1 MKIINFF
8 KDQVKR
14 DIFLCTIAGIS
25 LILSL
30 TGILNDYL
38 PFDIAWVAIILNGL
52 PLIIFTLNRVI
63 RYRDI
68 TAGVLVSIALIA
80 AIIVGEYFAAGEV
93 VWIMAIGTLLE
104 DATVRKAQKGIE
116 KLIKLTPKTARIK
129 ENGVETIISTSDVK
143 VGDTLVVLA
152 GETIAVDGIIT
163 LGNTSI
169 DQSNMTGE
177 SIPVDKKEGDEVISG
192 TINQFGTFE
201 MKATKNGEDS
211 SLQRMIK
218 LAKEADANKAP
229 IIKLADKWA
238 TWLVVVALTIAGFTW
253 AFVGIIPA
261 VTILV
266 VFCPC
271 AFVLATPT
279 AVIAGIGNLTKYGI
293 IVRSGDALQRF
304 SKIDEIVFDKTGTL
318 TQGKPVVTEILSL
331 DNKYSKDDI
340 LRLSALAEQRS
351 EHPLGKAIVSAYT
364 QNGYQLQEI
373 KNFTMKAGMGIY
385 ATVEQNEIIIGK
397 LDFMQSENIK
407 VNNQVLTQIDNFS
420 NKGATTIL
428 VSSNGM
434 LIGLIALADTIRQT
448 AKSTVA
454 SLISTGVN
462 PTLLTGDNELT
473 AQHIAKQVGII
484 QIKANMLPE
493 QKMQAILD
501 YKTENRHVL
510 MIGDGVND
518 ALALKTAYAGI
529 AMGGIGSD
537 IAVEAADAVLV
548 SDNIN
553 HVPHLLKLS
562 KKVMK
567 RIGFNIAVGL
577 VWNAIAVVLS
587 IMGQLN
593 PVTAALVHNI
603 GSIFVVISSAL
614 LLSVKD
620 DSDVK
625 IDNSKNKPSCRC

>member
-201 MKATKNGEDS
+201 MKTTKNGEDS

-434 LIGLIALADTIRQT
+434 LIGLLALADTIRQT